1 MFEAAAGDASPSPPW
16 KDLTR
21 FRRISFHFKTI
32 NIILIVYLLLYRKIV
47 VRKLGINTKSHD
59 TLNLY

>member
-16 KDLTR
+16 KDLSR

-32 NIILIVYLLLYRKIV
+32 NIILTVYLHLHCKIV
-47 VRKLGINTKSHD
+47 VRKLGINAKSHD
-59 TLNLY
+59 ILNLY